1 LTVLIWEQHL
11 HNLYMRIHLVR
22 HGETAPDP
30 PNSFYG
36 GSEVPLSA
44 QGKHQAAA
52 AGEYLAHED
61 LDCIV
66 SSPLSRAVFGAQQVQ
81 MRHSKLDILEIDRF
95 REIDRGRWVGH
106 DLASINRNYPND
118 WSAYLEDP
126 INWRGHGG
134 ESLAQVQQRVIA
146 AFTDVLEMGYRN
158 IVIVSHLFPT
168 RIMLNYIN
176 KTEELKDLLYLDIPT
191 ASVSRIEC
199 SDEQGQLVTLT
210 GHIPY

>member
-1 LTVLIWEQHL
+1 
-11 HNLYMRIHLVR
+11 MRIHLVR

-44 QGKHQAAA
+44 LGKHQAAA

-81 MRHSKLDILEIDRF
+81 MRHSKLDILEVDNF

-106 DLASINRNYPND
+106 DLPSINRNYPND

-126 INWRGHGG
+126 LNWRGHGG

-146 AFTDVLEMGYRN
+146 AFTDVLKMGYRN

-199 SDEQGQLVTLT
+199 SDEQGQLVTVT